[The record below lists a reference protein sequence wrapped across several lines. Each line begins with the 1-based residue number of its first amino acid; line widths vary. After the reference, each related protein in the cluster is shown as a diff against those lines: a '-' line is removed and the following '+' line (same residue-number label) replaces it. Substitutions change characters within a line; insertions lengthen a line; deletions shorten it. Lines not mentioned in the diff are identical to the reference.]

1 MNTSNFYE
9 RYTSSTLCNLNLD
22 MCYVLWAVIYV
33 CVLYPLIPEKA
44 TLSIPSL
51 KWNSAWVRQREKAVQ
66 MEREKQRSELYQLH
80 RYWNK
85 HQ

>member
-33 CVLYPLIPEKA
+33 CVLYSLIPEKA
-44 TLSIPSL
+44 TLSIPSF

-80 RYWNK
+80 WYCNK